1 MMAAWKADAMRWSA
15 AERREFEHNSFSLLV
30 FARLQSTAAN
40 AAYFLNGLRARGSA
54 YLHYV
59 GYLIGPRFDSPESFR
74 KQLEAETRS

>member
-1 MMAAWKADAMRWSA
+1 MRRISGKGAAALKLTFITDVGLLSA
-15 AERREFEHNSFSLLV
+15 LRRP
-30 FARLQSTAAN
+30 TAAN